1 MPKEEIHNIEKEIKR
16 IDGQLYETI
25 VIKDDQGNQVQKFD
39 VPLKVEL
46 KIQDLL
52 EIIVGASIL
61 AVPVAFTEEVWT
73 MGDEL
78 AWLNIGLLNLV
89 ALIFMGGFMYY
100 KGYRRK
106 LNMYRNEY
114 YKRLFSTFFLSV
126 LIVAILLTIVN
137 KCPWMSDFDLA
148 MKRVLIGSFP
158 AAMSATVTDSI

>member
-1 MPKEEIHNIEKEIKR
+1 MSEKDKYEKTIHR
-16 IDGQLYETI
+16 VDGQLYETI
-25 VIKDDQGNQVQKFD
+25 IIKDDDGNQVQKFD
-39 VPLKVEL
+39 LPLKVEL
-46 KIQDLL
+46 KIKDVL

-78 AWLNIGLLNLV
+78 PWLNILLLNVV

-100 KGYRRK
+100 KGYRRR

-126 LIVAILLTIVN
+126 LIVAILLTIVD
-137 KCPWMSDFDLA
+137 KCPWISDFDLA